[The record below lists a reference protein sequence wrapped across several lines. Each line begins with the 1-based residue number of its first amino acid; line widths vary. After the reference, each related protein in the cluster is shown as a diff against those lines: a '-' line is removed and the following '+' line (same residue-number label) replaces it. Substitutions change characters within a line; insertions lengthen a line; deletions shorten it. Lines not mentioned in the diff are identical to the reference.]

1 MSRRQEIRDQ
11 QRSEIIR
18 NRILVIGLVTL
29 GVLLIVL
36 AIIIPRVN
44 AIRSQAGTINKT
56 IAITPITPHSISAKV
71 DGRHL
76 GDSTAPVKIDVWE
89 DFQCSACR
97 TYSVN
102 IEPQIITN
110 YVETGKVYYT
120 YHFYPFVDGGNA
132 AGESHHAANAALCAS
147 DQGRF
152 WDYHD
157 ILIANWN
164 GENQGSFSDEHL
176 VAFAK
181 NLGMDMTTFNQCF
194 QANTYANL
202 INQDLLAGQTV
213 GVHKNG
219 TPSVF
224 VNGQLLT
231 PGYVP
236 TYDQVA
242 AAIDAALA
250 GK

>member
-1 MSRRQEIRDQ
+1 
-11 QRSEIIR
+11 
-18 NRILVIGLVTL
+18 
-29 GVLLIVL
+29 
-36 AIIIPRVN
+36 
-44 AIRSQAGTINKT
+44 
-56 IAITPITPHSISAKV
+56 
-71 DGRHL
+71 
-76 GDSTAPVKIDVWE
+76 
-89 DFQCSACR
+89 
-97 TYSVN
+97 
-102 IEPQIITN
+102 
-110 YVETGKVYYT
+110 
-120 YHFYPFVDGGNA
+120 
-132 AGESHHAANAALCAS
+132 
-147 DQGRF
+147 
-152 WDYHD
+152 
-157 ILIANWN
+157 
-164 GENQGSFSDEHL
+164 
-176 VAFAK
+176 
-181 NLGMDMTTFNQCF
+181 MTTFKQCF